1 MAIGLFTPTWDP
13 AQWLST
19 FRAHAPDIEIRAFPE
34 LGARGD
40 IEFAVAWLPKPGSLQ
55 DLPNLKV
62 IFSLGAGVD
71 AILRDDTLPKAIPIV
86 RVVEPDLTHRM
97 SEYVMMQ
104 VLMHHRQ
111 QWRIEENQR
120 AKKWDS
126 FATPAASDFRVGIMG
141 FGVLGQDAGQK
152 LKMMGYDVAGWSQH
166 RKNVPG
172 IESFAGHGELD
183 AFLAR
188 TDILV
193 VLLPHTPETHGI
205 LNRALFAKLS
215 RSGPFGAP
223 ILINAGRGK
232 LQVESDILASLE
244 AGELHGVSLDVFET
258 EPLVKESPLWN
269 HSKVHVSP
277 HSAADSDPVHIT
289 RYIVHQI
296 HRAQAGKPLDNV
308 VDRKRGY

>member
-1 MAIGLFTPTWDP
+1 MAIGLFTPTWEPD
-13 AQWLST
+13 QWLAS
-19 FRAHAPDIEIRAFPE
+19 FRREIPEVPIHAHPALGNPASIRY
-34 LGARGD
+34 
-40 IEFAVAWLPKPGSLQ
+40 AVAWLPIAGSLQ
-55 DLPNLKV
+55 GLPNLKV

-71 AILRDDTLPKAIPIV
+71 AILKDTTLPQEIPIV

-97 SEYVMMQ
+97 AEYVVMQ

-111 QWRIEENQR
+111 QWRIEDNQR
-120 AKKWDS
+120 QRKWDS

-152 LKMMGYDVAGWSQH
+152 LAMMGYKVAGWSH
-166 RKNVPG
+166 SRKHVPG
-172 IESFAGHGELD
+172 IDSFAGESELEP
-183 AFLAR
+183 FLAR

-193 VLLPHTPETHGI
+193 VLLPHTAATHGI
-205 LNRALFAKLS
+205 LNHALFAKLS

-232 LQVESDILASLE
+232 LQKEADILASLE
-244 AGELHGVSLDVFET
+244 AGELHGASLDVFET
-258 EPLVKESPLWN
+258 EPLEEKSPLWS
-269 HSKVHVSP
+269 HPRVHVSP

-289 RYIVHQI
+289 RYIAHQI
-296 HRAQAGKPLDNV
+296 RRAEAGKPLENV

>member
-13 AQWLST
+13 AQWLAT
-19 FRAHAPDIEIRAFPE
+19 FRKEMPEMAIRAFPD
-34 LGARGD
+34 LGARED
-40 IEFAVAWLPKPGSLQ
+40 INYAVAWLPKPGSLQ

-71 AILRDDTLPKAIPIV
+71 AILRDDTLPMSIPIV

-111 QWRIEENQR
+111 QWRVEANQR

-126 FATPAASDFRVGIMG
+126 FASPAASDFRVGIMG
-141 FGVLGQDAGQK
+141 LGVLGQDAGQK
-152 LKMMGYDVAGWSQH
+152 LKVMGYDVAGWSQH

-172 IESFAGHGELD
+172 IESFAGHAELD

-193 VLLPHTPETHGI
+193 VLLPHTSETHGI
-205 LNRALFAKLS
+205 LNRALFRKLS
-215 RSGPFGAP
+215 RGGPFGAP

-232 LQVESDILASLE
+232 LQVEADILASLE
-244 AGELHGVSLDVFET
+244 AGELHGASLDVFET
-258 EPLVKESPLWN
+258 EPLVTASPLWD
-269 HSKVHVSP
+269 HGKVHVSP
-277 HSAADSDPVHIT
+277 HSAADSDPAHIT

-296 HRAQAGKPLDNV
+296 HRAEAGKPLENV